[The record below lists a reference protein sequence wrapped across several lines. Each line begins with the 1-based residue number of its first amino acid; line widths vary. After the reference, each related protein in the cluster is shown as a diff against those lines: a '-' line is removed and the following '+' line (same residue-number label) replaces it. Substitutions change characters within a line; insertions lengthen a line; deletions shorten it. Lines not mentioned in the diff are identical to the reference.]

1 MISLLTNVVID
12 VGAGV
17 VWWLTKTTYYGIQ
30 YGVSKLVWVDNEL
43 IDGKPTDNE
52 FILMSDFKHMLDE
65 KNNKIKELENR
76 ISNSQ
81 FIVIDKINNNS

>member
-65 KNNKIKELENR
+65 KNNKIQELENR